1 MINPNASRD
10 ATDRQ
15 SGYTAA
21 DEREHLE
28 RFTIDK
34 RALFKAAWAQA
45 RQMVRIYPA
54 AGSLKQQFARC
65 LKGQWKRFKAAAHV
79 TDRPAGFSP
88 KISNLIVR
96 QRFNPAPWRF
106 ANAGINGH

>member
-1 MINPNASRD
+1 MLNLHASRD

-15 SGYTAA
+15 SGYTTA

-28 RFTIDK
+28 QRFTIDK
-34 RALFKAAWAQA
+34 RALFKAAWVQA
-45 RQMVRIYPA
+45 RQTVRIYSA

-79 TDRPAGFSP
+79 MERPAGFSP
-88 KISNLIVR
+88 KVADLIVR
-96 QRFNPAPWRF
+96 TR
-106 ANAGINGH
+106 